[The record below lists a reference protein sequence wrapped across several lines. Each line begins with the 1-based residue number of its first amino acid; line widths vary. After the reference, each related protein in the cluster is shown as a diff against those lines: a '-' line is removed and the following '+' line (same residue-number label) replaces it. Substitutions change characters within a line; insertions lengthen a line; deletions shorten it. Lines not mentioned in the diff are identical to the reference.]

1 MADYG
6 HRETDKRLE
15 LMEKR
20 VGAIYKQASEEMREK
35 LAKWYK
41 DFERLDKQKADL
53 VEKGEL
59 PKADYL
65 AWRKRKMVE
74 SGRLKALVDTLT
86 EDYVNS
92 DKIAMQIVSGDLTDV
107 YALNANYAAYK
118 IEQDAN
124 VNLSWTLY
132 DHSTVERMI
141 REDSEI
147 LPLPSV
153 NVPLDERWNRQ
164 HLNIAITQGILQG
177 ESIPHIGDRLQRI
190 LGMDRTAAIRS
201 ARTATTAAECAGR
214 IDTYKYA
221 ESIGI
226 EMQQEW
232 VATLD
237 DRTRHEHRIL
247 DGQRV
252 DVGEA
257 FQVDGASIRYPG
269 DPQAPGYLVYNCR
282 CTLVS
287 AVKGIDQSGAARR
300 SKLGNVSYEDWKAG
314 KEISDGNKWQTIT
327 NYSQNSCTIK
337 EKVLTSPI
345 KSNESH
351 YKKLLDDLETTS
363 KTVKL
368 DYNPVRTRTK
378 NIADDEIISALAGG
392 DKTKG
397 SCASVALAYVGQ
409 KQGWDVL
416 DFRDGE
422 SRYFFCKS
430 RNLLELSKADGISAL
445 HYGDVVGKSSCTLA
459 NNFLKKC
466 EIGKEYYLGA
476 GRHAAIVRK
485 NESGVLQYLEL
496 QSAVNSGWTNF
507 NKNPKYTLT
516 NRFGCSSASGHGEH
530 LDFMINITDSN
541 FGTDDFKSLLGYLN
555 TVENEQRK
563 GQHGTIK

>member
-6 HRETDKRLE
+6 HQETDKRLE

-20 VGAIYKQASEEMREK
+20 VVAIYKQASEEMREK

-59 PKADYL
+59 PKAEYL

-92 DKIAMQIVSGDLTDV
+92 DRIAMQIVRGDLTDV

-141 REDSEI
+141 REDPEI

-164 HLNIAITQGILQG
+164 YLNIAITQGILQG

-221 ESIGI
+221 QSIGI

-252 DVGEA
+252 DIGEA
-257 FQVDGASIRYPG
+257 FEVDGASIRYPG
-269 DPQAPGYLVYNCR
+269 DPQAPGYLIYNCR
-282 CTLVS
+282 CTVIG
-287 AVKGIDQSGAARR
+287 AIKGLEDDDSDDHRKHMIGTT
-300 SKLGNVSYEDWKAG
+300 YEEWKAG
-314 KEISDGNKWQTIT
+314 KEQESVEKSSNNDIMIVKNAIISGDVSTSINPQKQNRHIKGSSGYIPGRSYIYGGLEDAQKLVNKL
-327 NYSQNSCTIK
+327 SCTGSPVISKSGEWQKK
-337 EKVLTSPI
+337 ERVSSDSVIGVYINPKT
-345 KSNESH
+345 KTES
-351 YKKLLDDLETTS
+351 ETT
-363 KTVKL
+363 K
-368 DYNPVRTRTK
+368 
-378 NIADDEIISALAGG
+378 AMIIYS
-392 DKTKG
+392 
-397 SCASVALAYVGQ
+397 
-409 KQGWDVL
+409 
-416 DFRDGE
+416 
-422 SRYFFCKS
+422 
-430 RNLLELSKADGISAL
+430 
-445 HYGDVVGKSSCTLA
+445 
-459 NNFLKKC
+459 
-466 EIGKEYYLGA
+466 
-476 GRHAAIVRK
+476 
-485 NESGVLQYLEL
+485 
-496 QSAVNSGWTNF
+496 NSGTHIV
-507 NKNPKYTLT
+507 P
-516 NRFGCSSASGHGEH
+516 
-530 LDFMINITDSN
+530 
-541 FGTDDFKSLLGYLN
+541 
-555 TVENEQRK
+555 RK
-563 GQHGTIK
+563 E

>member
-6 HRETDKRLE
+6 HRETDE
-15 LMEKR
+15 LLAEMEKR
-20 VGAIYKQASEEMREK
+20 VGSIYKQASEEMREK

-41 DFERLDKQKADL
+41 DFERLDKQKAAL

-92 DKIAMQIVSGDLTDV
+92 DKIAMQIVRGNLTDV

-132 DHSTVERMI
+132 DHSTVERLI
-141 REDSEI
+141 REKPEI

-177 ESIPHIGDRLQRI
+177 ESILHIGDRLQRI

-214 IDTYKYA
+214 IDTYKHA
-221 ESIGI
+221 KSLGI

-252 DVGEA
+252 DIGEA
-257 FQVDGASIRYPG
+257 FEVDGATIRYPG

-287 AVKGIDQSGAARR
+287 AVKGIDQSGAARA
-300 SKLGNVSYEDWKAG
+300 SKLGSMSYEEWKAG
-314 KEISDGNKWQTIT
+314 KD
-327 NYSQNSCTIK
+327 
-337 EKVLTSPI
+337 
-345 KSNESH
+345 
-351 YKKLLDDLETTS
+351 
-363 KTVKL
+363 
-368 DYNPVRTRTK
+368 
-378 NIADDEIISALAGG
+378 
-392 DKTKG
+392 
-397 SCASVALAYVGQ
+397 
-409 KQGWDVL
+409 
-416 DFRDGE
+416 
-422 SRYFFCKS
+422 
-430 RNLLELSKADGISAL
+430 
-445 HYGDVVGKSSCTLA
+445 
-459 NNFLKKC
+459 
-466 EIGKEYYLGA
+466 
-476 GRHAAIVRK
+476 
-485 NESGVLQYLEL
+485 LEL
-496 QSAVNSGWTNF
+496 QKAQKLELRQRENELKNEKNRAILKEKIDSGEIPLKLNKGQQRKHIEGTHEYKTYLAQRQKNGKTPQ
-507 NKNPKYTLT
+507 NIVIIDEKELDSILKKYAAAGDVDARKNPDGHYRIVEYVDTDIIVGQYFKNDQYHNS
-516 NRFGCSSASGHGEH
+516 NRVAIHYSSRGEH
-530 LDFMINITDSN
+530 IFPVPP
-541 FGTDDFKSLLGYLN
+541 KK
-555 TVENEQRK
+555 E
-563 GQHGTIK
+563 